1 MRDQSKITAQA
12 NNLINGNI
20 SEFKKYVA
28 FFSKLD
34 FLNLIQEY
42 ALLSGLKIDV
52 VVQEFKRYFE

>member
-1 MRDQSKITAQA
+1 MREQSKITTQA

-20 SEFKKYVA
+20 TEFKKYVM

-42 ALLSGLKIDV
+42 ALLTGLPVGDV
-52 VVQEFKRYFE
+52 VVKFKKYFD